1 MSSNNIF
8 KCKTSDAYVFKTLIE
23 LLHHAIKIACFQ
35 ITPSGIFLRMMNS
48 NQNLLIDCE
57 LKAENFQLY
66 YFSTLIENQ
75 CINVGINLGHFYRM
89 LKSIK
94 KRDSLVLFI
103 LESNPHEL
111 GIEIIPKDLSR
122 KTISMIKIQNIENL
136 QIELP
141 NRYDNSLLVSS
152 GEFCKMC
159 KDLIPISST
168 IRIRAKQYY
177 IGFYSDIHAIF
188 SREVLLGN
196 HQEKLTTSD
205 DSEDSYLYD
214 ETFETEHISRI
225 LKVAGL
231 ANNINLIYKQDAP
244 FHISSRIGNVGEI
257 SLFMKS
263 KNQIETEGSIY

>member
-1 MSSNNIF
+1 MQENIF
-8 KCKTSDAYVFKTLIE
+8 KCKTNDAYVIKTLIE

-35 ITPSGIFLRMMNS
+35 ITPKGIFLRMMNS
-48 NQNLLIDCE
+48 NQNLLIDCQ
-57 LKAENFQLY
+57 LQSENFQLY
-66 YFSTLIENQ
+66 YFSTHIENQ
-75 CINVGINLGHFYRM
+75 AINVGINLSHFYRM

-103 LESNPHEL
+103 QKNNPHEI

-141 NRYDNSLLVSS
+141 LRYENSLLVSS
-152 GEFCKMC
+152 SEFCKMC

-168 IRIRAKQYY
+168 IRVRAKKYY

-196 HQEKLTTSD
+196 HQEKLSTTED
-205 DSEDSYLYD
+205 DEDKYLYD
-214 ETFETEHISRI
+214 EIFETEHVSRI
-225 LKVAGL
+225 LKIAGL
-231 ANNINLIYKQDAP
+231 ATNINLIYRQESP

-257 SLFMKS
+257 SLYLKS
-263 KNQIETEGSIY
+263 KNQIETEGTIY